1 MFVSS
6 KIKNSKWSRPRL
18 PQGFTLIELMVAV
31 AIVGILSAIAYPSYA
46 DYVRRSRVTD
56 GVALLAQFQLQ
67 MEQASQDNGNYGTT
81 TCAISVPAATTY
93 FTTTCALGKDGA
105 TYVATATGTGAMVG
119 HTYTIN
125 EEGSKQTTAFV
136 KPVTLPAKCWLARP
150 GDC

>member
-6 KIKNSKWSRPRL
+6 KIKNNTRPQPRL
-18 PQGFTLIELMVAV
+18 TRGFTLIELMVAV
-31 AIVGILSAIAYPSYA
+31 AVVGILSAITYPAYT
-46 DYVRRSRVTD
+46 DYVRRSRVVD
-56 GVALLAQFQLQ
+56 GVAQLAQFQLQ

-81 TCAISVPAATTY
+81 ACAVTAPAATTY

-105 TYVATATGTGAMVG
+105 TFVATATGKGAMAG

-136 KPVTLPAKCWLARP
+136 KSVTLPAKCWLARA